1 MEKPSKQLHTIS
13 PLLEFTY
20 TLLNYEPKLTRLKY
34 LTSIFVYYFKFGF
47 FEPFRLIER
56 LLYRKKFAAVKF
68 PRDPVFILGYY
79 RSGTTHLQEVMLQD
93 PQFGYINFYQCYFG
107 AAFNLTEKIFKNL
120 FQWILDLPFIAFRHP
135 AHNIPFKFYL
145 PGEEDVSMVASAF
158 RFASNWGQLYPKRF
172 REIFGKTVL
181 FENCPPEVKDL
192 FRNEMLDL
200 FRRVTLANAGKPLL
214 LKSPP
219 QTARIRFILEMFP
232 NAKFLFIR
240 RNPHPVFKSN
250 RKLWKTFKIH
260 QLQDFSDAEADEEIF
275 WSFDKIL
282 EAYEDQKKLLKPN
295 QLFELSYEE
304 YMKDPM
310 GHMLRIY
317 ETLELPGYAA
327 AEPRF
332 RDYLA
337 KKHGQNIDRYTYSEE
352 DLRLVETRWAKWF
365 KLWGYGRPG
374 ASG

>member
-1 MEKPSKQLHTIS
+1 MEKPSKRLHTIS
-13 PLLEFTY
+13 PLFDFTY
-20 TLLNYEPKLTRLKY
+20 TLLNYEPKLTSAKY
-34 LTSIFVYYFKFGF
+34 LTSILIYYIKFSF
-47 FEPFRLIER
+47 FEPFRIAER
-56 LLYRKKFAAVKF
+56 IFLGRKIRNAKLS
-68 PRDPVFILGYY
+68 RDPVFILGYY

-93 PQFGYINFYQCYFG
+93 PQFGYLNFYQCYFC
-107 AAFNLTEKIFKNL
+107 AAFNLTEKWFKNL

-145 PGEEDVSMVASAF
+145 PGEEDVSMVASGF
-158 RFASNWGQLYPKRF
+158 RFASNWGQLYPRKF
-172 REIFGKTVL
+172 REIFGKTV
-181 FENCPPEVKDL
+181 FFDNCPPEEKDL
-192 FRNEMLDL
+192 FRREMMDL
-200 FRRVTLANAGKPLL
+200 FRRVSLANDGKPLL

-219 QTARIRFILEMFP
+219 QTARIQFLLEMFP

-240 RNPHPVFKSN
+240 RNPHLVFKSN

-275 WSFDKIL
+275 WS
-282 EAYEDQKKLLKPN
+282 YEKCHEYYEEQKKLLRSD

-304 YMKDPM
+304 FMKDPM
-310 GHMLRIY
+310 GHLGRIY
-317 ETLELPGYAA
+317 STLEIPGYAV

-337 KKHGQNIDRYTYSEE
+337 KKHGQNIDRYKYTEE
-352 DLRLVETRWAKWF
+352 ELKMVETRWAKWF

-374 ASG
+374 V